1 MPYCPKCHTEY
12 IEGFDT
18 CADCHV
24 LLVDDPPKALE
35 PEPKLPPCDL
45 GEPTLLFAGLNTL
58 QADMLLALL
67 AEQQIPA
74 YKKSRGAGGYISVL
88 MGTTSLGVEIY
99 VPESLLEHAREIAR
113 ACGFV

>member
-1 MPYCPKCHTEY
+1 MPWCPKCYTEY
-12 IEGFDT
+12 IEGFNI
-18 CADCHV
+18 CADCQV
-24 LLVDDPPKALE
+24 LLVNAK
-35 PEPKLPPCDL
+35 PEQKLPPCDL

-88 MGTTSLGVEIY
+88 MGTTSLGLEIY